1 MQLLVGDVIRKNALA
16 TPNAPAA
23 SKGSVVFTHRQ
34 LDARSN
40 QLARALEKLGV
51 GHGDRVLTWAD
62 SCLEI
67 LTLFAATSKL
77 GAVLS
82 PLNAHYNA
90 DEAAPVAGVA
100 RASLLLTDAARAEA
114 GPSVAKNADVSRTA
128 QLFGPGPGADLAA
141 LADAE
146 SDALFTQ
153 PALQED
159 DPHVIFFTSGSTGLP
174 KGVVISHR
182 ANWLRGFQG
191 VFIDTPERT
200 VCMFPLF
207 HMAGFTMALS
217 AWQTGGELIISESAR
232 ADDLLDAAQRRRAT
246 RLYLLPAVF
255 ARILE
260 ADLSRYD
267 TSSLTE
273 LDTGT
278 SAVPIELLYGIKER
292 FPGTRTRIR
301 YGSTEVGSAASL
313 GDADVLRKPG
323 SVGYAPHGV
332 ELRLTDEGEITVKSP
347 FMMSAYFDNPKAT
360 ADAVR
365 DGWYQSGDLAA
376 LDDEGYLSI
385 IGRKKE
391 IIRTGG
397 ESVSPSEVEA
407 VLSKL
412 PGVRE
417 VAVIGLPDP
426 GWGEVVCAAVVAED
440 GQEIS
445 LEALQAQCEGQLAGF
460 KKPRR
465 VLHIDALP
473 RTAATGQVQRTLLV
487 QQILGKGE
495 E

>member
-1 MQLLVGDVIRKNALA
+1 MELLVGNIVRQNSLA
-16 TPNAPAA
+16 CPELPAA
-23 SKGSVVFTHRQ
+23 SMDAQVLTHRA

-40 QLARALEKLGV
+40 QIARALAQLGV
-51 GHGDRVLTWAD
+51 GHGDRVVTWSD
-62 SCLEI
+62 SRLEI

-77 GAVLS
+77 GAVLA
-82 PLNAHYNA
+82 PLNAHYTA
-90 DEAAPVAGVA
+90 DEAAPVAGLA
-100 RASLLLTDAARAEA
+100 RPSLLIADSSRAEA
-114 GPSVAKNADVSRTA
+114 AVRVAKDADAPRTA
-128 QLFGPGPGADLAA
+128 QLVGPGPGADLAG

-146 SDALFTQ
+146 SSAPFFQ
-153 PALQED
+153 PALRES

-174 KGVVISHR
+174 KGVVLSHR

-191 VFIDTPERT
+191 VFLDVPERS

-207 HMAGFTMALS
+207 HMAGFTQALA
-217 AWQTGGELIISESAR
+217 AWQSRGELIISSAR
-232 ADDLLDAAQRRRAT
+232 ADDLLEATQRRRAS

-255 ARILE
+255 ARLLE

-267 TSSLTE
+267 TSSLRE

-278 SAVPIELLYGIKER
+278 SAVPIELLRGMKER

-301 YGSTEVGSAASL
+301 YGSTEVGSACSL

-323 SVGYAPHGV
+323 SVGVAPPGV
-332 ELRLTDEGEITVKSP
+332 ELKLSDEGEITVRSP
-347 FMMSAYFDNPKAT
+347 FMMTEYFDNPTAT
-360 ADAVR
+360 DEALK
-365 DGWYQSGDLAA
+365 DGWFAMGDLGA

-407 VLSKL
+407 VLGGL

-417 VAVIGLPDP
+417 VAVVGLPDP
-426 GWGEVVCAAVVAED
+426 GWGEVVCAAVVAEP
-440 GQEIS
+440 GREIA
-445 LEALQAQCEGQLAGF
+445 LEELQARCEGRLAGF

-465 VLHIDALP
+465 LVHVDELP

-487 QQILGKGE
+487 QRILSSE
-495 E
+495 DA

>member
-1 MQLLVGDVIRKNALA
+1 MQLLVSNVIRQNALA
-16 TPNAPAA
+16 RPNNPAI
-23 SKGSVVFTHRQ
+23 SMGDIVFTHRQ

-40 QLARALEKLGV
+40 QLARALAKLGV
-51 GHGDRVLTWAD
+51 GHGDRVLTWSD

-77 GAVLS
+77 GAVLA

-90 DEAAPVAGVA
+90 EEATPVAGLA
-100 RASLLLTDAARAEA
+100 RASLLLTDASRAEA
-114 GPSVAKNADVSRTA
+114 GPTVAKDADVSRTA
-128 QLFGPGPGADLAA
+128 QLVGPGPGADLAK

-146 SDALFTQ
+146 SDALFQQ
-153 PALQED
+153 PALQEN

-207 HMAGFTMALS
+207 HMAGFTMALA
-217 AWQTGGELIISESAR
+217 AWQTRGELIISESAR
-232 ADDLLDAAQRRRAT
+232 ADDLLEAAQRRRAT

-255 ARILE
+255 ARVLE

-278 SAVPIELLYGIKER
+278 SAVPIELLHGMKEH
-292 FPGTRTRIR
+292 FPNTRTRIR
-301 YGSTEVGSAASL
+301 YGSTEVGSACSL

-323 SVGYAPHGV
+323 SVGFAPHGV

-347 FMMSAYFDNPKAT
+347 FMMTEYFDNPEAT

-365 DGWYQSGDLAA
+365 DGWYQSGDLGA

-385 IGRKKE
+385 VGRKKE

-407 VLSKL
+407 VLGKL
-412 PGVRE
+412 PGIRE
-417 VAVIGLPDP
+417 VAVVGLPDP
-426 GWGEVVCAAVVAED
+426 GWGEVVCAAVVAEG
-440 GQEIS
+440 GQEIA
-445 LEALQAQCEGQLAGF
+445 LEALQAQCEGQLASF

-465 VLHIDALP
+465 VVHVDALP

-487 QQILGKGE
+487 QQILSSGDS
-495 E
+495 

>member
-1 MQLLVGDVIRKNALA
+1 MQLLVGNIFRQNALA
-16 TPNAPAA
+16 RPDAPAA
-23 SKGSVVFTHRQ
+23 SMGDVVLTHRD

-40 QLARALEKLGV
+40 QVARALVGLGV
-51 GHGDRVLTWAD
+51 GHGDRVLTWSD

-67 LTLFAATSKL
+67 LVLFAATSKL
-77 GAVLS
+77 GAILA

-90 DEAAPVAGVA
+90 EEAAPVAAIA
-100 RASLLLTDAARAEA
+100 RAALLLADESRGEAAL
-114 GPSVAKNADVSRTA
+114 GVAKNANVPRTA
-128 QLFGPGPGADLAA
+128 QLLGTGPSPDLQA

-146 SDALFTQ
+146 SSEPFEEPDLD
-153 PALQED
+153 EN

-182 ANWLRGFQG
+182 ANWLRGCQG
-191 VFIDTPERT
+191 VFLDVPERT

-207 HMAGFTMALS
+207 HMAGFTMALA
-217 AWQTGGELIISESAR
+217 AWHTRGELIIARSAK
-232 ADDLLDAAQRRRAT
+232 ADDLLEATQRRRAT

-267 TSSLTE
+267 TTSLRE

-278 SAVPIELLYGIKER
+278 SAVPIELLEAMKER
-292 FPGTRTRIR
+292 FPSTRTRIR
-301 YGSTEVGSAASL
+301 YGSTEVGSACSL

-323 SVGYAPHGV
+323 SVGFAPAGV
-332 ELRLTDEGEITVKSP
+332 ELRLSDEGEILVRSP
-347 FMMSAYFDNPKAT
+347 FMMTEYFDNPEAT
-360 ADAVR
+360 AEALR
-365 DGWYQSGDLAA
+365 DGWFQTGDLGA

-385 IGRKKE
+385 VGRKKE

-407 VLSKL
+407 VLAKL
-412 PGVRE
+412 PGIRE
-417 VAVIGLPDP
+417 VAVVGLPDP
-426 GWGEVVCAAVVAED
+426 GWGEVICAAVVPESGAEI
-440 GQEIS
+440 Q
-445 LEALQAQCEGQLAGF
+445 LEALQSHCEGALASF

-465 VLHIDALP
+465 LVEVDALP

-487 QQILGKGE
+487 QQILSEGE
-495 E
+495 D